1 MSAAQQLA
9 AYRTVQK
16 ITSSDREI
24 EALVLTRAAQ
34 KLAEVQN
41 NWDAHDRDEML
52 DEALRYNQRIWSI
65 FQGELLKE
73 DNPLP
78 RQLRTDILSLS
89 AFIDRRIF
97 EVMASPDPEKLKII
111 VRIEPEHRGRPEG
124 TTLKTIPAEG
134 RCGPLAGIL
143 SMPLRGSFP
152 IAGGSVPLSQHRCP
166 FIPRTHII
174 AFRQKRRRFL
184 IVEFYFDGG
193 GQQRFRP
200 GEITGGNQ
208 GL

>member
-41 NWDAHDRDEML
+41 NWDAPDRDEML

-65 FQGELLKE
+65 FQGELLKQ

-78 RQLRTDILSLS
+78 RQLRSDILSLS

-97 EVMASPDPEKLKII
+97 EVMAFPDPEKLKVI
-111 VRIEPEHRGRPEG
+111 VRIN
-124 TTLKTIPAEG
+124 LNIA
-134 RCGPLAGIL
+134 AG
-143 SMPLRGSFP
+143 LRGQP
-152 IAGGSVPLSQHRCP
+152 
-166 FIPRTHII
+166 
-174 AFRQKRRRFL
+174 
-184 IVEFYFDGG
+184 
-193 GQQRFRP
+193 
-200 GEITGGNQ
+200 
-208 GL
+208 

>member
-16 ITSSDREI
+16 ITSSGREI

-34 KLAEVQN
+34 KLVEVQN
-41 NWDAHDRDEML
+41 NWDACDRDEML

-78 RQLRTDILSLS
+78 KQLRADILSLS

-97 EVMASPDPEKLKII
+97 EVMASPNPEKLKVI
-111 VRIEPEHRGRPEG
+111 VRIN
-124 TTLKTIPAEG
+124 LNIA
-134 RCGPLAGIL
+134 AG
-143 SMPLRGSFP
+143 LRGQS
-152 IAGGSVPLSQHRCP
+152 
-166 FIPRTHII
+166 
-174 AFRQKRRRFL
+174 
-184 IVEFYFDGG
+184 
-193 GQQRFRP
+193 
-200 GEITGGNQ
+200 
-208 GL
+208 

>member
-41 NWDAHDRDEML
+41 NWDGPDRDERL

-78 RQLRTDILSLS
+78 RQLRSDILSLS
-89 AFIDRRIF
+89 AFIDRRII
-97 EVMASPDPEKLKII
+97 EVMTSPDPEKLKVI
-111 VRIEPEHRGRPEG
+111 VNIN
-124 TTLKTIPAEG
+124 LNIA
-134 RCGPLAGIL
+134 AG
-143 SMPLRGSFP
+143 LRGQP
-152 IAGGSVPLSQHRCP
+152 
-166 FIPRTHII
+166 
-174 AFRQKRRRFL
+174 
-184 IVEFYFDGG
+184 
-193 GQQRFRP
+193 
-200 GEITGGNQ
+200 
-208 GL
+208 